1 MLRITQQQGRKERSK
16 KLNMKNMKRCPN
28 GFVATE
34 CTEETRFIGSVYSV
48 VNKYGRNRNPEL
60 LKSNHRAHRNA

>member
-28 GFVATE
+28 GFIATE
-34 CTEETRFIGSVYSV
+34 ESRFIGSVYSV
-48 VNKYGRNRNPEL
+48 VNKYGRSRNPEL